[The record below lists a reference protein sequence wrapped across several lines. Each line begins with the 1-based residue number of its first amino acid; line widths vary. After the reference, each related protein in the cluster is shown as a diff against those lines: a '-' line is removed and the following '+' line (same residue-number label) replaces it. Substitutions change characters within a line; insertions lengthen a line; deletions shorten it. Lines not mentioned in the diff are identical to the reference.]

1 MSTVYGLRLRSQDG
15 TEVVEYYD
23 SPAELGSGAVAN
35 LKGQEVP
42 MLETF
47 CLEDGVERQL
57 SAPEKAA
64 FVAAME

>member
-1 MSTVYGLRLRSQDG
+1 VSTVYGLRLRSEDG

-23 SPAELGSGAVAN
+23 SLAELGSGAIAN

-57 SAPEKAA
+57 TAPEKAD
-64 FVAAME
+64 FVDSME